1 MNDFLRSYQIENVEL
16 WKGWKQRIAAA
27 GYSIW
32 QTAYGWDL
40 PEGYTAG
47 FMKDDKRLEIV
58 THNKEIEADI
68 IHSGL

>member
-1 MNDFLRSYQIENVEL
+1 MERKRFEHMEKWLLMKKALKE
-16 WKGWKQRIAAA
+16 K
-27 GYSIW
+27 GYSLW
-32 QTAYGWDL
+32 QTQYDWDS
-40 PEGYTAG
+40 PEGYIAG